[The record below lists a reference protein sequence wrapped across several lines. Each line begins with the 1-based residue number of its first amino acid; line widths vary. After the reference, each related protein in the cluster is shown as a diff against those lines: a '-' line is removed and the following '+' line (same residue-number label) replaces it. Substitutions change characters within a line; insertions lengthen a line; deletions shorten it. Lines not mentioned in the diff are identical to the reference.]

1 MKTFAMTLPPA
12 TRRHVAAVL
21 LLFSGWLV
29 APVTAAE
36 NTPVT
41 MDLGLDQA
49 RQLALANDEQLAQMT
64 QAVVGAEASV
74 TAAGADRLPQV
85 DLSGQWTRNLK
96 KPSFFLPPDLAAG
109 LGGVSSVE
117 MGGDWD
123 LQAAATATLN
133 LWTAG
138 RLSAATGMARE
149 ALASTRWQQALVRDA
164 VVFQAEQAYFA
175 VLLAGEDVAISEGAM
190 ALAQENLR
198 VTREALGQGKASR
211 YEMLRA
217 QVTAT
222 NREAPVVQAR
232 NNLVL
237 ARQQLLRVC
246 GLDQQTELNLTD
258 PLGAVNPPQ
267 EVAPLIE
274 QMNARSPELR
284 ALEHAAKATQL
295 SVNLARA
302 GRGPVVQ
309 LQGQYALQ
317 GQWDDDVLPT
327 GDESVGSA
335 SVALGFSWP
344 IFDGFAAKANIQ
356 GRQADLRQAELELER
371 VRRDRE
377 LGVRQAHTQLVNA
390 LQALEGRR
398 EGVDLAEETYRLA
411 VIRLENGM
419 ATPLERLDAELAL
432 TEARAQL
439 AQALYACNTA
449 ASSLT
454 LAVGG
459 TNLPGDPAQ
468 EISR

>member
-1 MKTFAMTLPPA
+1 VKTIAMNLPDASRPF
-12 TRRHVAAVL
+12 TAAML
-21 LLFSGWLV
+21 LAVCCLLV
-29 APVTAAE
+29 A
-36 NTPVT
+36 
-41 MDLGLDQA
+41 LGANAQSNDVPRALSLDEA
-49 RQLALANDEQLAQMT
+49 RQLALANDEQLAQMA
-64 QAVVGAEASV
+64 QAVLGAEASV

-85 DLSGQWTRNLK
+85 DLSGTWTRNLK
-96 KPSFFLPPDLAAG
+96 KPSFFLPPDLATG
-109 LGGVSSVE
+109 LGGASSVE

-123 LQAAATATLN
+123 LSAAATATLN

-138 RLSAATGMARE
+138 RLSAARGMARE

-175 VLLAGEDVAISEGAM
+175 VLLASEDVAIAEGAM
-190 ALAQENLR
+190 AQAEENLR
-198 VTREALGQGKASR
+198 ITREALGQGKASR

-246 GLDQQTELNLTD
+246 GLGQQTQLNLTD
-258 PLGAVNPPQ
+258 PLASVDKPQ
-267 EVAPLIE
+267 DLDPLIAE
-274 QMNARSPELR
+274 MNAHSPELR
-284 ALEHAAKATQL
+284 ALEHSVKAAKL
-295 SVNLARA
+295 SVNLAKA

-317 GQWDDDVLPT
+317 GQWDDDILPT

-335 SVALGFSWP
+335 SVALGVSWP
-344 IFDGFAAKANIQ
+344 VFDGFAAKADIQ
-356 GRQADLRQAELELER
+356 GRQADLRQSQLELER

-377 LGVRQAHTQLVNA
+377 LGVRQAHTQLLNA
-390 LQALEGRR
+390 LLALEGRR

-411 VIRLENGM
+411 EIRLENGM

-459 TNLPGDPAQ
+459 ANLPGDPAQ
-468 EISR
+468 ET